1 MQGGFVF
8 SFICILLSAEM
19 IMTKMAAGTPLKFPK
34 YLQVFGILVLFQIF
48 TAIFV
53 SDVFVTKG
61 SLKYFYS
68 DPYVRAFLA
77 FFILENTHFS
87 AKQLKVVTM
96 VILPLLVLASVVSV
110 IQISNPFFF
119 TDASVF
125 LSEEADSLE
134 KVQRLLRDGSV
145 TALSKLDN
153 AGTRFLVQGYRNSI
167 YSWVHTT
174 SVGLD
179 ALAIFSLALGLKNYS
194 KVKKAIIWIASAL
207 ISFLCSYRWVML
219 NFFVISS
226 QLVITQKGV
235 IVNTIKYSIIIVA
248 LLVGFYYLAP
258 VLGLDIQKF
267 IEERLLSESANT
279 RVYAF
284 EVFGKVFPNNPI
296 WGTAAED
303 TLEMKRLIRGKTGQ
317 IHVGYLKFLY
327 YHGLVGM
334 LIYLLFLFFLFQLLF
349 QKARK
354 TQYWGSFF
362 AVLAVPIANLTLVDM
377 SFDHHGIYLA
387 MIFAKYLNKDHLFDP
402 DT

>member
-1 MQGGFVF
+1 MQGGYVF
-8 SFICILLSAEM
+8 SFICILLAMEM
-19 IMTKMAAGTPLKFPK
+19 VLTKAAVGVPLRMPK
-34 YLQVFGILVLFQIF
+34 YLQVFGLLVLYQIF
-48 TAIFV
+48 SAIYV
-53 SDVFVTKG
+53 SDVFIKLG
-61 SLKYFYS
+61 AIKYFYS
-68 DPYVRAFLA
+68 DEYVRAFLA

-87 AKQLKVVTM
+87 SKSLRFVTFI
-96 VILPLLVLASVVSV
+96 ILPLLVLASAVSV
-110 IQISNPFFF
+110 YQISDPFFF
-119 TDASVF
+119 TDLDVF
-125 LSEEADSLE
+125 LSDEADSIE
-134 KVQRLLRDGSV
+134 KVRRLLRDGSP

-179 ALAIFSLALGLKNYS
+179 ALAIFSLALGLKHYS
-194 KVKKAIIWIASAL
+194 KAKKAVIWIASAL

-226 QLVITQKGV
+226 QLVITKKGV
-235 IVNTIKYSIIIVA
+235 IVNTLKYTVLVVA
-248 LLVGFYYLAP
+248 LLIGFYYLAP

-279 RVYAF
+279 RLYAF

-296 WGTAAED
+296 WGTATVD
-303 TLEMKRLIRGKTGQ
+303 TDDMKRLIRGRTGQ

-334 LIYLLFLFFLFQLLF
+334 MIYLVFMAFLFRLLYV
-349 QKARK
+349 KARQ

-362 AVLAVPIANLTLVDM
+362 AVLAVPVANLTLVDM

-387 MIFAKYLNKDHLFDP
+387 MIFARYINKDHTFE
-402 DT
+402 